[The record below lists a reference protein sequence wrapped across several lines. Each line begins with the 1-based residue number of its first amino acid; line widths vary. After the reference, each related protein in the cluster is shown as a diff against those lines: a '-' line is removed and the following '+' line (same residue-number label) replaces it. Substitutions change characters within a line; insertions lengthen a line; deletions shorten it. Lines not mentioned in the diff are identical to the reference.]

1 MGQQDKKQ
9 EQKQDQT
16 AKEPY
21 HGGTLLLNA
30 VQAVRLLEQLD
41 DAQLIAELQ
50 EHTQLTAE
58 LVKFVVDV
66 NVDKIK
72 KSKNNYDSVFFKM
85 KNHSNDYFVFVGLK
99 LKLKEQSQQNCD
111 DEGESVTRNDQDC
124 RNY

>member
-1 MGQQDKKQ
+1 MLNENATINKTNKTDFFGFGQQQHATAKMQTRRHRQDQKQ

-21 HGGTLLLNA
+21 NAGTLLLNA

-58 LVKFVVDV
+58 LVKFVVD
-66 NVDKIK
+66 KIK
-72 KSKNNYDSVFFKM
+72 KSKSNYDSVFF
-85 KNHSNDYFVFVGLK
+85 LK
-99 LKLKEQSQQNCD
+99 KK
-111 DEGESVTRNDQDC
+111 
-124 RNY
+124 